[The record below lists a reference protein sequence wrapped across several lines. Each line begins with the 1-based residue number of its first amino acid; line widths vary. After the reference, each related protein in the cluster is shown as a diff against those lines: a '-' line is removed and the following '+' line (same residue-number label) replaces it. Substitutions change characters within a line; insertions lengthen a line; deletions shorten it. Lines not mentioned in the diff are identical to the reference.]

1 MLGPEQVN
9 FMPRPAPV
17 LMEGLEAIRVTDQV
31 AKNIGLQ
38 DNQVV
43 RAAVEDRQG
52 ILKLVLNNREFDWKS
67 SKRFKAGDFLN
78 FKVISGKSETI
89 LQPIASNSSSS
100 ISSPTLNNL
109 LGGGDTARIMSLF
122 YRPNQPSSV
131 AKFFSPDSLTEF
143 LSKVNDR
150 NINLKIDQLLQS
162 MRSYSPEMVRSAL
175 QNSGLFGESMITK
188 YSSQKS
194 DLKQIL
200 RAILNL
206 GGLTKTELTT
216 ITQAVDE
223 IESNQLDSIQT
234 SKSRGVSYNFVI
246 PFSDSD
252 PVEINI
258 ESEGSDSS
266 AEELNRTSQN
276 IESTEPENSSEGPKT
291 TSQNWVVNLYTDSQE
306 LGEIWSKATL
316 KSEKSADLILWA
328 KDPQAVQLARD
339 GELFLGELFAGFGIS
354 LKKFIVL
361 NAERPTIEKSLTG
374 PGQVLD
380 VRT

>member
-9 FMPRPAPV
+9 FMPRPAPA

-78 FKVISGKSETI
+78 FKVISGKAETI

-175 QNSGLFGESMITK
+175 QNSGLFGESMLTK

-276 IESTEPENSSEGPKT
+276 IESTEPENRSEGPRT

>member
-89 LQPIASNSSSS
+89 LQPIASNSASS

-150 NINLKIDQLLQS
+150 NISLKIDQLLQS

-175 QNSGLFGESMITK
+175 QNSGLFGESMLTK

-206 GGLTKTELTT
+206 GGLTKSELTT
-216 ITQAVDE
+216 IAQAVDE
-223 IESNQLDSIQT
+223 IESNQLDSIQA
-234 SKSRGVSYNFVI
+234 SRSRGVSYNFVI

-276 IESTEPENSSEGPKT
+276 IESTELNNSAGGPRT

-328 KDPQAVQLARD
+328 KDPQAVQLAKD

>member
-175 QNSGLFGESMITK
+175 QNSGLFGESMLTK

-206 GGLTKTELTT
+206 GGLTKSELTT

-223 IESNQLDSIQT
+223 IESNQLDSMQA

-276 IESTEPENSSEGPKT
+276 IESTELDNGSERPRAN
-291 TSQNWVVNLYTDSQE
+291 SQNWVVNLYTDSQE

>member
-78 FKVISGKSETI
+78 FKVIFGKSETI
-89 LQPIASNSSSS
+89 LQPIVSNSASS

-109 LGGGDTARIMSLF
+109 LGGGESARIMSLF

-150 NINLKIDQLLQS
+150 NINLKMDQLLQS

-175 QNSGLFGESMITK
+175 QNSGLFGESMLTK

-206 GGLTKTELTT
+206 GGLTKSELTT

-223 IESNQLDSIQT
+223 IESNQLDSMQA

-276 IESTEPENSSEGPKT
+276 IESTELDNGSERPRA

>member
-9 FMPRPAPV
+9 FMPRPAPA

-100 ISSPTLNNL
+100 ISSPILNNL

-150 NINLKIDQLLQS
+150 SINLKIDQLLQS

-175 QNSGLFGESMITK
+175 QNSGLFGESMLTK

-276 IESTEPENSSEGPKT
+276 IEFTEPENSFEGPRT

-316 KSEKSADLILWA
+316 KSEKSADFILWA

>member
-89 LQPIASNSSSS
+89 LQPIASNSASS
-100 ISSPTLNNL
+100 ISSPTLNSL
-109 LGGGDTARIMSLF
+109 LGGGESARIMSLF

-175 QNSGLFGESMITK
+175 QNSGLFGESMLTK

-206 GGLTKTELTT
+206 GGLTKSELTT

-223 IESNQLDSIQT
+223 IESNQLDSMQA

-266 AEELNRTSQN
+266 AEEPNRTSQN
-276 IESTEPENSSEGPKT
+276 IESTELDNSSEGPRT
-291 TSQNWVVNLYTDSQE
+291 MSQNWVVNLYTDSQE
-306 LGEIWSKATL
+306 LGEVS
-316 KSEKSADLILWA
+316 
-328 KDPQAVQLARD
+328 
-339 GELFLGELFAGFGIS
+339 
-354 LKKFIVL
+354 
-361 NAERPTIEKSLTG
+361 
-374 PGQVLD
+374 
-380 VRT
+380 

>member
-9 FMPRPAPV
+9 FMPRPAPA

-100 ISSPTLNNL
+100 ISSPILNNL

-150 NINLKIDQLLQS
+150 SINLKIDQLLQS

-175 QNSGLFGESMITK
+175 QNSGLFGESMLTK

-276 IESTEPENSSEGPKT
+276 IEFTEPENSSEGPRT

-316 KSEKSADLILWA
+316 KSEKSADFILWA

>member
-131 AKFFSPDSLTEF
+131 AKFFS
-143 LSKVNDR
+143 
-150 NINLKIDQLLQS
+150 LQ
-162 MRSYSPEMVRSAL
+162 
-175 QNSGLFGESMITK
+175 
-188 YSSQKS
+188 
-194 DLKQIL
+194 
-200 RAILNL
+200 
-206 GGLTKTELTT
+206 
-216 ITQAVDE
+216 
-223 IESNQLDSIQT
+223 
-234 SKSRGVSYNFVI
+234 
-246 PFSDSD
+246 
-252 PVEINI
+252 
-258 ESEGSDSS
+258 
-266 AEELNRTSQN
+266 
-276 IESTEPENSSEGPKT
+276 
-291 TSQNWVVNLYTDSQE
+291 
-306 LGEIWSKATL
+306 TL
-316 KSEKSADLILWA
+316 
-328 KDPQAVQLARD
+328 
-339 GELFLGELFAGFGIS
+339 
-354 LKKFIVL
+354 
-361 NAERPTIEKSLTG
+361 
-374 PGQVLD
+374 
-380 VRT
+380 

>member
-89 LQPIASNSSSS
+89 LQPIASNSASS

-175 QNSGLFGESMITK
+175 QNSGLFGESMLTK

-206 GGLTKTELTT
+206 GGLTKSELTT

-223 IESNQLDSIQT
+223 IESNQLDSMQT

-276 IESTEPENSSEGPKT
+276 LESTELDNSSEGPRT